1 MMRKMSLALAIAVGA
16 SMPAAAVDFTF
27 NQSPFAGTT
36 ALTTPDRQVVGN
48 ELFISGFNTS
58 TDRLVFDTRVFDIT
72 APLGFSNS
80 FGANL
85 PAGGAEVIVLRDI
98 DADGNLQNGILN
110 NAGLSANLIAGGV
123 DTPGAGFFLYY
134 NSVLDLNRLV
144 YSTDLSSPLA
154 DLKIIARFTD
164 VTGSAAQS
172 GLANFSS
179 VNFAGAVPE
188 PASWAMLITGFGT
201 VGTLMRRRRAM
212 GVVRTA

>member
-1 MMRKMSLALAIAVGA
+1 MSLAFAIAVGA
-16 SMPAAAVDFTF
+16 SMPAAAVDFTL

-36 ALTTPDRQVVGN
+36 ALTTPGRQVVGN

-58 TDRLVFDTRVFDIT
+58 TDRLVFDTRVFDFT
-72 APLGFSNS
+72 APLSFSNS
-80 FGANL
+80 FGADL

-110 NAGLSANLIAGGV
+110 NAGLSANLIASRV

-134 NSVLDLNRLV
+134 NSTLDLNRLV

-154 DLKIIARFTD
+154 ELKIIARFTD
-164 VTGSAAQS
+164 VTGAAAQN

-179 VNFAGAVPE
+179 TNFAGAVPE
-188 PASWAMLITGFGT
+188 PASWAMLITGFGS
-201 VGTLMRRRRAM
+201 VGTLMRRRRAV

>member
-1 MMRKMSLALAIAVGA
+1 MSLALAIAVSA

-27 NQSPFAGTT
+27 DQSPFAGTT

-58 TDRLVFDTRVFDIT
+58 TDRLVFDTQVFDVT
-72 APLGFSNS
+72 APLSFSNS

-85 PAGGAEVIVLRDI
+85 PGGGAEVIVLRDI

-110 NAGLSANLIAGGV
+110 NAGLSANLIAGQV
-123 DTPGAGFFLYY
+123 ATPGAGFFLYY

-154 DLKIIARFTD
+154 DLKIIARFTG
-164 VTGSAAQS
+164 VTGSAAQN

-179 VNFAGAVPE
+179 ANFAGNVPE

-201 VGTLMRRRRAM
+201 IGAVTRRRRA
-212 GVVRTA
+212 VVTV